1 AKPQALDCASVD
13 QRDRWRRSRTMASGD
28 PIPSFDLA
36 TSGGGRLRAGDLKG
50 RRTVLYF
57 YPKDDTPGCTIEGQE
72 FTSLRTDFEAKGVD
86 VFGVSPDSER
96 SHEKFITR
104 CSLGIPLVSDP
115 DRVLIDALDVWK
127 EKSYM
132 GRTYMGVERSTF
144 LVGPDGTIQREWRE
158 VKAPGH
164 AAEVLEAV
172 AGS

>member
-1 AKPQALDCASVD
+1 
-13 QRDRWRRSRTMASGD
+13 MASGD

-158 VKAPGH
+158 VNAPGH